1 MKRNN
6 HEVNRLVNYAKKATP
21 EELMDDYG
29 IEILE
34 NGKIYDP
41 VEDMTF
47 NNLAEWAEDVV
58 SYDIEDDYDI
68 KKSNKY
74 DEEDY

>member
-1 MKRNN
+1 
-6 HEVNRLVNYAKKATP
+6 
-21 EELMDDYG
+21 
-29 IEILE
+29 
-34 NGKIYDP
+34 
-41 VEDMTF
+41 MTF

-68 KKSNKY
+68 KKLNKY